1 MLQDEGDLVDVA
13 LYNISADPEERVD
26 LSKTYPDIVEKM
38 QKRVNYYMKS
48 SVKPL
53 YEGPD
58 PQSLETARKNGIWGP
73 WRD

>member
-1 MLQDEGDLVDVA
+1 MQGKVDRVDVA

-26 LSKTYPDIVEKM
+26 LSKTYPDIVKKM
-38 QKRVNYYMKS
+38 QMRVEYYMKS

-53 YEGPD
+53 FQNPD
-58 PQSLETARKNGIWGP
+58 PDALKTAKKNGIWGP